1 MLGEFFSI
9 YEQHDTT
16 GASSPLFIYGNI
28 DIVKVL
34 IEAAVVTSNPVVVE
48 KVAVEVLQEVEDRLE
63 EVAAVE
69 AVAVTAA
76 VQKVEH
82 QVP

>member
-1 MLGEFFSI
+1 
-9 YEQHDTT
+9 
-16 GASSPLFIYGNI
+16 
-28 DIVKVL
+28 
-34 IEAAVVTSNPVVVE
+34 VVTSNPVVVE

-69 AVAVTAA
+69 AVAVTAIK
-76 VQKVEH
+76 QKVEH